1 MLSTPAGLQTAPDAE
16 PGAAPD
22 AEPGAAREARS
33 AWEFATGAE
42 IAPGRTAQQLLG
54 GGERYEAYVA
64 WNERLMT
71 PTVIKILRPSF
82 AEDARARRSLA
93 NEGALLGR
101 LQHPGLIRLFD
112 IDAVGQRPY
121 LEIEYVDGPR
131 LSTLLRRYG
140 RLTPDQ
146 AFPLASQL
154 AATLHYLHAE
164 RVLHLDIKP
173 RNVIMGPI
181 PRLIDLS
188 VARSFDRVPAISGN
202 VGTDA
207 YMAPEQCDP
216 AAFGR
221 IGPASDVWGLGAT
234 LYEAVA
240 KRRPFPRGRHAAQ
253 DEERFPQLVTAPR
266 TLPAER
272 HSQALVDV
280 VMSCLRYEPA
290 ARPTVAE
297 LFETFD
303 ELAGRAGIGRLRRP
317 R

>member
-1 MLSTPAGLQTAPDAE
+1 MAGTAPTVETE
-16 PGAAPD
+16 PAAK
-22 AEPGAAREARS
+22 S
-33 AWEFATGAE
+33 AWAFAAGDE
-42 IAPGRTAQQLLG
+42 IAPGRTAHRLLG

-71 PTVIKILRPSF
+71 PTVIKILRPSW
-82 AEDARARRSLA
+82 ADDLRARRSLA

-112 IDAVGQRPY
+112 IDSTGRSPF

-140 RLTPDQ
+140 RLTPEQ
-146 AFPLASQL
+146 AFPLARQL

-188 VARSFDRVPAISGN
+188 VARTFDRVSTISGN

-207 YMAPEQCDP
+207 YMSPEQCDP
-216 AAFGR
+216 ELFGR
-221 IGPASDVWGLGAT
+221 IGPASDVWGLGT
-234 LYEAVA
+234 TVYEAIA
-240 KRRPFPRGRHAAQ
+240 KRRPFPRGRHDATGV
-253 DEERFPQLVTAPR
+253 ERFPQLEAAPR
-266 TLPAER
+266 PLAGDR
-272 HSQALVDV
+272 HSQVLADL
-280 VMSCLRYEPA
+280 VMSCLRYEPRE
-290 ARPTVAE
+290 RPSVAD
-297 LFETFD
+297 LFESFD
-303 ELAGRAGIGRLRRP
+303 ELAGRAGVGRLRLGK
-317 R
+317 